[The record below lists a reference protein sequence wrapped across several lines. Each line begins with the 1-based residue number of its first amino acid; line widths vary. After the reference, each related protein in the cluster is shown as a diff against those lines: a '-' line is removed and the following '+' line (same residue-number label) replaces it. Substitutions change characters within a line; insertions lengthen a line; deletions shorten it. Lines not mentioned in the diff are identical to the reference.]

1 MKRRARSRCLT
12 APYPSACVAA
22 ATEDGVLELAY
33 GPAPVPTTDDVP
45 VPDAV
50 ADVRALGWRE
60 LQVVAA
66 RLLGELP
73 TTERADL
80 TMASLAPV
88 SVTDDSSANVE

>member
-1 MKRRARSRCLT
+1 
-12 APYPSACVAA
+12 
-22 ATEDGVLELAY
+22 
-33 GPAPVPTTDDVP
+33 
-45 VPDAV
+45 
-50 ADVRALGWRE
+50 VRALGWRE

>member
-1 MKRRARSRCLT
+1 
-12 APYPSACVAA
+12 
-22 ATEDGVLELAY
+22 
-33 GPAPVPTTDDVP
+33 VPTTDDVP

-50 ADVRALGWRE
+50 AGVRALGWRE

>member
-1 MKRRARSRCLT
+1 
-12 APYPSACVAA
+12 
-22 ATEDGVLELAY
+22 
-33 GPAPVPTTDDVP
+33 VPTTDDVP